1 MARPVTITV
10 SHDLG
15 KDEARSRINEGF
27 EKFKTHLSGGLRFK
41 FTEEW
46 TSDDQFAFS
55 AKGFGQHIHG
65 TIDVFPA
72 HIRIVVVLPGFLASI
87 AETITGKIEKES
99 QILLE
104 KK

>member
-1 MARPVTITV
+1 MPRPVTITV

-15 KDEARSRINEGF
+15 KDEAKSRINEGF
-27 EKFKTHLSGGLRFK
+27 GKLKSHLSGGLRFK

-46 TSDDQFAFS
+46 TSADRFS
-55 AKGFGQHIHG
+55 FTARGLGQSISGH
-65 TIDVFPA
+65 IDVFPA
-72 HIRIVVVLPGFLASI
+72 HIRIEAILPGFLAAI
-87 AETITGKIEKES
+87 AETITGKVEKES